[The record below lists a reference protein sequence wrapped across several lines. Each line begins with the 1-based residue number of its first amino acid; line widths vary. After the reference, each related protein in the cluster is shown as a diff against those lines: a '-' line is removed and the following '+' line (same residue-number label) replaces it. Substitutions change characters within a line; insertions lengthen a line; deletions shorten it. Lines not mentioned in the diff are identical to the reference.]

1 MLVPFR
7 REFGESFSPL
17 FFFFFRLSL
26 RLHHSL
32 LLSSVALLSR
42 SRSLLPHGMTALLL
56 TTSAVALPSDV
67 EALTKA
73 NGGQAP
79 AVATRSTAL
88 SPSDFA
94 ASSSSDSSSS
104 FFSLVRS
111 LPASASLGHASA
123 EAAGVLRVAAA
134 ALAPGGTLELAEEV
148 RKEWESK

>member
-1 MLVPFR
+1 
-7 REFGESFSPL
+7 
-17 FFFFFRLSL
+17 
-26 RLHHSL
+26 
-32 LLSSVALLSR
+32 
-42 SRSLLPHGMTALLL
+42 MTALLL

-148 RKEWESK
+148 RKEWESKWKMMKQTKEERKKKTALLFQPRPSLCSLTTTTTTPLAIPPPKPT

>member
-1 MLVPFR
+1 
-7 REFGESFSPL
+7 
-17 FFFFFRLSL
+17 
-26 RLHHSL
+26 
-32 LLSSVALLSR
+32 
-42 SRSLLPHGMTALLL
+42 MTALLL